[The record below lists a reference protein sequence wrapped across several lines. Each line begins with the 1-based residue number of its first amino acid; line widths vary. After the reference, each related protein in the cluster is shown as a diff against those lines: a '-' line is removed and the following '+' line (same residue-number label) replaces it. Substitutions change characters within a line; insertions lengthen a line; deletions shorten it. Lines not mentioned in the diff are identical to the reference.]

1 MAYAVVLRVN
11 LVGDRDEG
19 MKMLDDAVI
28 PHVKSL
34 PGFQRGTWMNNA
46 TAVGTAVVVFDTEDN
61 ANRAVEHIQPPPG
74 GPTVID
80 CGVFEVAREA

>member
-11 LVGDRDEG
+11 LVGDQAEG

-28 PHVKSL
+28 PHVKAL

-46 TAVGTAVVVFDTEDN
+46 EMVGTAVVVFDTEEH
-61 ANRAVEHIQPPPG
+61 ANSAVAQVQPPPG

-80 CGVFEVAREA
+80 CAVFEIAREA